1 MINNDFGGYI
11 RKLREE
17 KYQHDKQFSLR
28 QVAMRLG
35 VEPSYLS
42 KVERGDEA
50 NPSEAFIKKLASEFG
65 QDENVL
71 LAMVGKVSQ
80 ELRDIIVKNPVVF
93 AQLLKALKDSPE
105 HAILRIVREVKDG
118 NW

>member
-1 MINNDFGGYI
+1 METNQFGTYI
-11 RKLREE
+11 RKLREKKQE
-17 KYQHDKQFSLR
+17 DDKQYSLR
-28 QVAMRLG
+28 QVAIRLG

-50 NPSEAFIKKLASEFG
+50 NPSEAFVKKLAIELE

-80 ELRDIIVKNPVVF
+80 ELRDIIIKNPTVF
-93 AQLLKALKDSPE
+93 AQLLKALKDSPSD
-105 HAILRIVREVKDG
+105 AILRVVREVKDG
-118 NW
+118 QW